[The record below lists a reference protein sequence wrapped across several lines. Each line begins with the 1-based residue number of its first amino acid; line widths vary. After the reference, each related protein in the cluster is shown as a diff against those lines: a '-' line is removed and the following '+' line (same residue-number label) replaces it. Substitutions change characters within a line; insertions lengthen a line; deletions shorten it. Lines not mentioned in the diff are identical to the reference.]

1 MTGAN
6 LKVIFL
12 QISIFVLE
20 VPSQLISGQAAYCSY
35 YFSFDA
41 PIIACIAWK
50 PKSNPTTQQNYLLTD

>member
-12 QISIFVLE
+12 RISMFVLE
-20 VPSQLISGQAAYCSY
+20 VPSQLISGQAAYCNY

-50 PKSNPTTQQNYLLTD
+50 PKANPTVQLNYLLTD

>member
-1 MTGAN
+1 MAGAN

-12 QISIFVLE
+12 RISMFVLE
-20 VPSQLISGQAAYCSY
+20 VPSQLISGQNAYCNY

-50 PKSNPTTQQNYLLTD
+50 PIFTD